1 MTESSFLF
9 TGFHTRQRRQVTL
22 AYMAE
27 TAQQA
32 WDTCA
37 RLNPDLIVINWG
49 LADHM
54 V

>member
-1 MTESSFLF
+1 MTESKFIF
-9 TGFHTRQRRQVTL
+9 AGFNTRQQRQVVL

-37 RLNPDLIVINWG
+37 RLNPDLIVTKWD
-49 LADHM
+49 LADHF
-54 V
+54 